1 MQQEDD
7 GLAAAQMELASLRAV
22 MQIFGLKMAP
32 SHTVLVY
39 IFGSPVLSSC
49 SEQAFINKQL
59 QLLFST
65 MTSFSNAAKL
75 RPILAEK
82 RRDFLLTCATSDQ
95 KFTFATKS
103 KHDSFKPK
111 KVVLNHQ
118 QL

>member
-75 RPILAEK
+75 RRAHSGGKEK
-82 RRDFLLTCATSDQ
+82 RFSANLCHLRLEIYLCN
-95 KFTFATKS
+95 
-103 KHDSFKPK
+103 
-111 KVVLNHQ
+111 KV
-118 QL
+118 